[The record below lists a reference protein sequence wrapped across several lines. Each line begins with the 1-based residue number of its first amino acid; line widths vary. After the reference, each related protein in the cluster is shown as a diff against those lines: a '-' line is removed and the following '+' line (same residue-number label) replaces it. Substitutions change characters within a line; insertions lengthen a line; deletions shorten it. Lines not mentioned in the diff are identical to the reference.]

1 MEKISELITKKKLER
16 GKLIIKKK
24 KRDVEVNNQ
33 IKDILILKNRHIILL
48 YDKKFEIYK
57 TTLQKYIEIYP
68 FSQQSPILIND
79 ILEIETKKSLI
90 HLAITTNI
98 NEIYFLEVKNKTFN
112 IIQKIEG
119 NVICKFNDNK
129 IIKFFHKNSNN
140 HTYSIY
146 TIGKNSEYEKIKE
159 YEINFK
165 SYFEKN
171 KKKSYQKYDA
181 PYSIEEDLRAN
192 VHDYDGI
199 FDVGSYIL
207 EMKEY
212 TTDIKVIKLLKF
224 SESSIII
231 ITKEKSEQTWAYTTN
246 EEVREISSWFEGDV
260 DFNCEYIVY
269 SILLFDI
276 KTGEITILYTR
287 DILYKLSEPYHNVL
301 DTFIHSVD
309 ANIIND
315 NFIYFNVCFHKE
327 GWGYHFQEEFKNEF
341 VIYNINKKSFIM
353 HVLAFKILNEIEKNN
368 FINILSYKMK
378 TNFYLVFDKDLYEFQ
393 VTKNGIEKLFFCRF
407 NGNNN
412 IKYFKFQKKTF
423 YIITDNYFYIFKLK
437 H

>member
-119 NVICKFNDNK
+119 NVICKLNDNK
-129 IIKFFHKNSNN
+129 IIKFFHKNANN

-146 TIGKNSEYEKIKE
+146 KIGKNSKYEKIKE

-171 KKKSYQKYDA
+171 KKKSYQKYDLNRRR
-181 PYSIEEDLRAN
+181 S
-192 VHDYDGI
+192 
-199 FDVGSYIL
+199 
-207 EMKEY
+207 
-212 TTDIKVIKLLKF
+212 
-224 SESSIII
+224 
-231 ITKEKSEQTWAYTTN
+231 KSKCS
-246 EEVREISSWFEGDV
+246 R
-260 DFNCEYIVY
+260 
-269 SILLFDI
+269 L
-276 KTGEITILYTR
+276 
-287 DILYKLSEPYHNVL
+287 
-301 DTFIHSVD
+301 
-309 ANIIND
+309 
-315 NFIYFNVCFHKE
+315 
-327 GWGYHFQEEFKNEF
+327 
-341 VIYNINKKSFIM
+341 
-353 HVLAFKILNEIEKNN
+353 
-368 FINILSYKMK
+368 
-378 TNFYLVFDKDLYEFQ
+378 
-393 VTKNGIEKLFFCRF
+393 
-407 NGNNN
+407 
-412 IKYFKFQKKTF
+412 
-423 YIITDNYFYIFKLK
+423 
-437 H
+437 